1 MINGVI
7 NADALPVLERMMQF
21 AGARHRVITHN
32 IANLDTPNFRPVDV
46 SIDAFQTEL
55 RGAIDER
62 RERHGNAGGS
72 LRTEDTEQVSFERD
86 GMTLNPQPTGE
97 NIMFHDRNDRDLE
110 RTMQDLVE
118 NFTAFRT
125 AAQLMRSRFDLIN
138 TAIRE
143 RI

>member
-1 MINGVI
+1 MIDGVV

-21 AGARHRVITHN
+21 AGARHRVITNN
-32 IANLDTPNFRPVDV
+32 IANLDTPDFRPKDV
-46 SIDAFQTEL
+46 SVEAFQAQL
-55 RGAIDER
+55 SDAIDQR
-62 RERHGNAGGS
+62 RDRRGNAGGALPIADS
-72 LRTEDTEQVSFERD
+72 EQVTFQRD
-86 GMTLNPQPTGE
+86 GLTLHPHPAGE

-125 AAQLMRSRFDLIN
+125 AAQLLRSRFELIN